1 MRGCILV
8 CWQIVPR
15 KRRTVIGQRAPAA
28 ICMQAHDTVSADC
41 PLNVH
46 GRENDH
52 GEPTR
57 RCSLGKKGKHY
68 FFNRQ

>member
-1 MRGCILV
+1 MFACRY
-8 CWQIVPR
+8 
-15 KRRTVIGQRAPAA
+15 VIGQRAPAA

-52 GEPTR
+52 GEPTH